1 MSEKISLDSSE
12 VDNELYRIACINMLV
27 LPFSDIAV
35 EIVEDSPFATS
46 DNLFNEEKI
55 FIKREWSEIRLKTYI
70 LGRCAAHRA
79 LQTLQKEIVPILKGR
94 DGEPIWPFDIVGSI
108 SHKDAIAVAA
118 VGKKKRYKGIGVD
131 IEDQTTILSK
141 KEYSLFCTPQEIACI
156 DKKEFS
162 PIDIFS
168 RKEAILKAYYTAYS
182 KLCNWIDIDTIN
194 VSKASNVTII
204 CMLKKNFI
212 INLCC
217 VEK

>member
-1 MSEKISLDSSE
+1 MENLY
-12 VDNELYRIACINMLV
+12 ELL
-27 LPFSDIAV
+27 
-35 EIVEDSPFATS
+35 
-46 DNLFNEEKI
+46 EE
-55 FIKREWSEIRLKTYI
+55 
-70 LGRCAAHRA
+70 AAHKVP
-79 LQTLQKEIVPILKGR
+79 TKGIV
-94 DGEPIWPFDIVGSI
+94 IVNNSQ
-108 SHKDAIAVAA
+108 
-118 VGKKKRYKGIGVD
+118 GIGVD

>member
-1 MSEKISLDSSE
+1 
-12 VDNELYRIACINMLV
+12 MLV

-108 SHKDAIAVAA
+108 SHNDDIIK
-118 VGKKKRYKGIGVD
+118 KGIFSF
-131 IEDQTTILSK
+131 L
-141 KEYSLFCTPQEIACI
+141 YTPR
-156 DKKEFS
+156 DS
-162 PIDIFS
+162 VY
-168 RKEAILKAYYTAYS
+168 R
-182 KLCNWIDIDTIN
+182 
-194 VSKASNVTII
+194 
-204 CMLKKNFI
+204 
-212 INLCC
+212 
-217 VEK
+217 

>member
-1 MSEKISLDSSE
+1 MRKKYSLKE
-12 VDNELYRIACINMLV
+12 NGLKYV
-27 LPFSDIAV
+27 LK
-35 EIVEDSPFATS
+35 
-46 DNLFNEEKI
+46 LI
-55 FIKREWSEIRLKTYI
+55 FWDVVPQ
-70 LGRCAAHRA
+70 HRA

>member
-1 MSEKISLDSSE
+1 MYK
-12 VDNELYRIACINMLV
+12 YACIAL
-27 LPFSDIAV
+27 FR
-35 EIVEDSPFATS
+35 
-46 DNLFNEEKI
+46 FNEEKI

-118 VGKKKRYKGIGVD
+118 VGKKKRYKGIGID
-131 IEDQTTILSK
+131 IEDQTAILSK
-141 KEYSLFCTPQEIACI
+141 KEYSLFCTPKEIACI

-168 RKEAILKAYYTAYS
+168 RKEAILKAYYTAYN
-182 KLCNWIDIDTIN
+182 KLCNWIDIDTTN

-212 INLCC
+212 INICC

>member
-1 MSEKISLDSSE
+1 
-12 VDNELYRIACINMLV
+12 MLV

-141 KEYSLFCTPQEIACI
+141 KEYSLFWYKDRFYTSPPQHHEVLHINRSRS
-156 DKKEFS
+156 KKQRQFN
-162 PIDIFS
+162 
-168 RKEAILKAYYTAYS
+168 RKALTSCPKGGE
-182 KLCNWIDIDTIN
+182 
-194 VSKASNVTII
+194 V
-204 CMLKKNFI
+204 KKN
-212 INLCC
+212 
-217 VEK
+217 EER

>member
-1 MSEKISLDSSE
+1 M
-12 VDNELYRIACINMLV
+12 YNMLV

-35 EIVEDSPFATS
+35 EIVEDNPFVTS
-46 DNLFNEEKI
+46 ANLFNEEKI
-55 FIKREWSEIRLKTYI
+55 FIKKEWSKIRLKTYI

-79 LQTLQKEIVPILKGR
+79 LQILQKEIVPILKGK
-94 DGEPIWPFDIVGSI
+94 DGEPIWPFDLVGSI
-108 SHKDAIAVAA
+108 SHKETIAVAA
-118 VGKKKRYKGIGVD
+118 VGKKNRYKGIGID
-131 IEDQTTILSK
+131 IEDQTMILSK
-141 KEYSLFCTPQEIACI
+141 KEYSLFCTPKEMECI
-156 DKKEFS
+156 DKKKIS

-194 VSKASNVTII
+194 VSKGLNVTRM
-204 CMLKKNFI
+204 CTFKKENFI

>member
-1 MSEKISLDSSE
+1 
-12 VDNELYRIACINMLV
+12 MLV

-55 FIKREWSEIRLKTYI
+55 FIKREWS
-70 LGRCAAHRA
+70 
-79 LQTLQKEIVPILKGR
+79 ILKGR

>member
-1 MSEKISLDSSE
+1 
-12 VDNELYRIACINMLV
+12 MLV

-131 IEDQTTILSK
+131 IEDQTMILSK
-141 KEYSLFCTPQEIACI
+141 KEYSLFCTPKEMECI
-156 DKKEFS
+156 DKKKIS

-168 RKEAILKAYYTAYS
+168 RKEAIIKAYYTTYN
-182 KLCNWIDIDTIN
+182 KLYNWIDIDTIN

>member
-1 MSEKISLDSSE
+1 
-12 VDNELYRIACINMLV
+12 MLV

-168 RKEAILKAYYTAYS
+168 RKEAILKAYCTAYS

>member
-1 MSEKISLDSSE
+1 MSL
-12 VDNELYRIACINMLV
+12 NMLV

-118 VGKKKRYKGIGVD
+118 VGKKKRYKGIGID
-131 IEDQTTILSK
+131 IEDQTAILSK
-141 KEYSLFCTPQEIACI
+141 KEYSLFCTPKEIACI

-168 RKEAILKAYYTAYS
+168 RKEAILKAYYTAYN
-182 KLCNWIDIDTIN
+182 KLCNWIDIDTTN

-212 INLCC
+212 INICC